1 MKKLFILLIAFSI
14 QQAFINAQTGEKN
27 FIDQP
32 YIEVTGNATL
42 NVVPDEIYMKIILD
56 EKITKG
62 KLSLLQLETNLF
74 DILKKL
80 NFDMKKSLSIRDASS
95 NYKLRQLKKPDVLAM
110 KEYILCVNNAEM
122 VGNIF
127 NELDLAG
134 ISNVSIDK
142 VEHSQIEKLRQDVKA
157 SAIKAAK
164 AKAEALTAAIGQK
177 IGMALYIYEYPS
189 YNEYG
194 KSIPRIQSNTIMN
207 YSSAEAESASD
218 VDFEKIHLDCSI
230 TVRFK
235 LY

>member
-1 MKKLFILLIAFSI
+1 MKKLFILLIVLSI
-14 QQAFINAQTGEKN
+14 HQAFTNAQTGEKN

-32 YIEVTGNATL
+32 YIEITGNATL

-62 KLSLLQLETNLF
+62 KLSLLQLEANLF

-95 NYKLRQLKKPDVLAM
+95 SYKLRQLKKPDVLAM
-110 KEYILCVNNAEM
+110 KEYILCVNSAEM

-127 NELDLAG
+127 NELDLVG

-142 VEHSQIEKLRQDVKA
+142 VEHSQIEKFRQEVKI

-164 AKAEALTAAIGQK
+164 AKAETLAAAIGQK

-189 YNEYG
+189 YNEHG
-194 KSIPRIQSNTIMN
+194 KFRPRIQSNTIMN
-207 YSSAEAESASD
+207 YSSADAENASE
-218 VDFEKIHLDCSI
+218 VDFEKIHLDSSV